1 MDMFDDCNVE
11 LVVRDAVESGECD
24 STLVDDC
31 GDKKLSE
38 NPNHPRDSLL
48 ACCDGDRSANT
59 SETPS
64 ATERLTVG
72 QVHVSCE
79 RTERPNSLTPGL
91 QRDTDTE
98 WELLNSNIPITN
110 IPCASISQY
119 IHGV

>member
-11 LVVRDAVESGECD
+11 LVVRDAVESGGCD
-24 STLVDDC
+24 MTLVDDP
-31 GDKKLSE
+31 E
-38 NPNHPRDSLL
+38 NKRLPEDPDHPRDSLL
-48 ACCDGDRSANT
+48 ACCGGERSANT

-72 QVHVSCE
+72 QVHVSRE
-79 RTERPNSLTPGL
+79 RTEKPNSLTPGL

-110 IPCASISQY
+110 IPCAST
-119 IHGV
+119 